1 MPTAVRYFAWN
12 PSRHTVLALAAGL
25 ASVAL
30 SASLIPLSGSA
41 VPTAVLR
48 DFAQVFLLGILLP
61 LGFLLRTKMQPREF
75 GFHTQRWLVFLAIN
89 LALAIGLLVQFRRSD
104 PLPPGF
110 NWEPSHLWLASYVM
124 LTLVFELVFFYGFL
138 RTLFER
144 AFGAVA
150 GVILAAAF
158 YAFHHMGFQPEYA
171 KLFLVGILYATVF
184 RLGNSALL
192 IFPFF
197 LGVGGVYD
205 VLFKSKVVSPVE
217 HVELRTVALAAL
229 MIGAAL
235 WARHRGALSRPTG
248 DRNYP
253 QSEG

>member
-12 PSRHTVLALAAGL
+12 PSRHTALALAAGL
-25 ASVAL
+25 VSVAL
-30 SASLIPLSGSA
+30 SASLIPLSGLT

-48 DFAQVFLLGILLP
+48 DFAQVFLLGIMLP
-61 LGFLLRTKMQPREF
+61 LAFLLCTKTQPREF

-89 LALAIGLLVQFRRSD
+89 LALAIALLVQFRRSD
-104 PLPPGF
+104 PLPPEF
-110 NWEPSHLWLASYVM
+110 NWGPSHLWLASYVM
-124 LTLVFELVFFYGFL
+124 LTLVFELVFFYSFL

-144 AFGAVA
+144 AFGIVA

-158 YAFHHMGFQPEYA
+158 YAFHHIGFQPEYA
-171 KLFLVGILYATVF
+171 KLFFVGILYGTVF

-217 HVELRTVALAAL
+217 HVELRTVALATL
-229 MIGAAL
+229 MIGAAV
-235 WARHRGALSRPTG
+235 WAWHRGVLSRP
-248 DRNYP
+248 NVA
-253 QSEG
+253 